1 MKFTYQSEFEKDLKR
16 LLKRYIS
23 LNEDLIK
30 IMSILEVYPNARPP
44 FSFLIYFKS
53 NTVSVIKIKKIAC
66 LSLRGKGVN
75 TGLRLIYI
83 LNQESN
89 TIELIE
95 LYHKNEKAN
104 EDQKRFLHLMK

>member
-44 FSFLIYFKS
+44 FSFLIYNKS
-53 NTVSVIKIKKIAC
+53 NTVSIIKIKKIAC

-75 TGLRLIYI
+75 TGLRIIYMYNHQ
-83 LNQESN
+83 LNS
-89 TIELIE
+89 IEFIE
-95 LYHKNEKAN
+95 LYHKNEQST
-104 EDQKRFLHLMK
+104 EDQNRFIHLMN

>member
-1 MKFTYQSEFEKDLKR
+1 MNFTYLSEFEKDLKR

-44 FSFLIYFKS
+44 FSFLLYNK
-53 NTVSVIKIKKIAC
+53 
-66 LSLRGKGVN
+66 
-75 TGLRLIYI
+75 
-83 LNQESN
+83 SN
-89 TIELIE
+89 TIEFIE

>member
-1 MKFTYQSEFEKDLKR
+1 MKFTCQSEFEKDLKR

-30 IMSILEVYPNARPP
+30 IKSILEVYPNARPP
-44 FSFLIYFKS
+44 FSFLIYNKS
-53 NTVSVIKIKKIAC
+53 NTVSIIKIKKIAC

-75 TGLRLIYI
+75 TGLRMIYN

-95 LYHKNEKAN
+95 LYHKNEKAI
-104 EDQKRFLHLMK
+104 EDQKRFLHLIK

>member
-1 MKFTYQSEFEKDLKR
+1 MKFVYQSEFEKDLKR

-44 FSFLIYFKS
+44 FSFLLYNKS

-75 TGLRLIYI
+75 TGLRMIYI
-83 LNQESN
+83 LNHKSN
-89 TIELIE
+89 TIEFIE

>member
-1 MKFTYQSEFEKDLKR
+1 MNFTYLSEFEKDLKR

-30 IMSILEVYPNARPP
+30 IKLILEVYPYSRPP
-44 FSFLIYFKS
+44 FSFLIKNKS
-53 NTVSVIKIKKIAC
+53 NTVSIIKIKKIAC

-75 TGLRLIYI
+75 TGLRIIYNY
-83 LNQESN
+83 NQESN

-95 LYHKNEKAN
+95 LYHKNEQSIEDAN
-104 EDQKRFLHLMK
+104 RFLHLIK

>member
-1 MKFTYQSEFEKDLKR
+1 MKFVYQSEFEKDLKR

-44 FSFLIYFKS
+44 FSFLLYNKS
-53 NTVSVIKIKKIAC
+53 TTVSVIKIKKIAC

-75 TGLRLIYI
+75 TGLRMIYI
-83 LNQESN
+83 LNHKSN
-89 TIELIE
+89 TIEFIE

>member
-1 MKFTYQSEFEKDLKR
+1 MKFVYQSEFKKDLKR

-44 FSFLIYFKS
+44 FSFLLYNKS

-66 LSLRGKGVN
+66 LSLQGKGVN
-75 TGLRLIYI
+75 TGLRMIYI
-83 LNQESN
+83 LNHKSN
-89 TIELIE
+89 TIEFIE

>member
-1 MKFTYQSEFEKDLKR
+1 MKYTYLPEFEKDLKR

-44 FSFLIYFKS
+44 FSFLLYNKS

-75 TGLRLIYI
+75 TGLRMIYI
-83 LNQESN
+83 LNHKSN
-89 TIELIE
+89 TIEFIE

-104 EDQKRFLHLMK
+104 KDQKRFLHLMK